1 MRPFTVA
8 VPQSELDDLHR
19 RLARTRLPT
28 ETHAPATSGD
38 SVGLPLAQAARYLD
52 HWLHRYDWRQWEA
65 RINEVPQFLITSG
78 DERLHVLHLRS
89 PEHDALPLVLT
100 HGWPGSVLEF
110 LEVMRALA
118 DPRAH
123 GADPSV
129 AFHVVVP
136 SMPGYGFSGPTTRI
150 GVDVDAVAA
159 AIADVMRQLGYER
172 FVAQGGDWGALVTR
186 RLGEAHADRV
196 VGIHCNMLFAL
207 PSPDER
213 TMDGVT
219 EAEQARMV
227 AAAIRIRNGVGYMG
241 IQSTKPDTLAYAQA
255 DSPMGLAAWILE
267 KFHAWSDLAMGD
279 DGHPTIDG
287 VFTEDQLLTN
297 VMLYW
302 LTNTAGSAA
311 RLYAE
316 SARAGVAATSPWQGR
331 VEVPTGHAVYPRELL
346 QTPRVWAERRY
357 HIVHWAEQPRGG
369 HFAAFEQPQLFVD
382 DLRAFGRVLRTIA

>member
-1 MRPFTVA
+1 MRAFEVA
-8 VPQSELDDLHR
+8 VPQSDLDDLQR
-19 RLARTRLPT
+19 RLARTRLPAAAADT
-28 ETHAPATSGD
+28 D
-38 SVGLPLAQAARYLD
+38 VGLPVVVAERFLD
-52 HWLHRYDWRQWEA
+52 HWLHRYDWRDWE
-65 RINEVPQFLITSG
+65 RRLNRFPQFVTTAAGQTI
-78 DERLHVLHLRS
+78 HLFHERS
-89 PEHDALPLVLT
+89 PEPGALPLVLT

-110 LEVMRALA
+110 LDVIGPLS

-123 GADPSV
+123 GADPAD

-136 SMPGYGFSGPTTRI
+136 SMPGYGFSGPTTQT
-150 GVDVDAVAA
+150 GVDVDLVAA
-159 AIADVMRQLGYER
+159 AIADVMRQLGYEQ

-196 VGIHCNMLFAL
+196 IGIHCNMLFAL
-207 PSPDER
+207 PSAGER

-219 EAEQARMV
+219 EAEQARMSAAV
-227 AAAIRIRNGVGYMG
+227 ARIKNGVGYMG

-267 KFHAWSDLAMGD
+267 KFYAWSDLPVGA
-279 DGHPTIDG
+279 DGHPTIEG

-316 SARAGVAATSPWQGR
+316 SARSGVAATAPWAGR
-331 VEVPTGHAVYPRELL
+331 VGVPTGHAVYPRELL

-357 HIVHWAEQPRGG
+357 NIVHWSEQPRGG
-369 HFAAFEQPQLFVD
+369 HFAAFEQPALFVD
-382 DLRAFGRVLRTIA
+382 DLRAFGRTLRDVV